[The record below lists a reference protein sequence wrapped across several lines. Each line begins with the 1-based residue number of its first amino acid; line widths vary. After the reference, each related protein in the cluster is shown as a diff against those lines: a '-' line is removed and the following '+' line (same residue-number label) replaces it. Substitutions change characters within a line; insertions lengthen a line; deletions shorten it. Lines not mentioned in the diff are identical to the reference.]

1 MEVLRYIRKL
11 QKEVIRDYYFKEATG
26 EVKIKGGQ
34 QKQFVKEDLFEG
46 MEVQYADGSRKILDV
61 YDEKFIEENYDDL
74 LNSDNENVPLINKV
88 FLIATA
94 KFKRYDKLDKDDFI
108 LIAKRNNNYNGLVWK

>member
-1 MEVLRYIRKL
+1 MEILSYVKRL
-11 QKEVIRDYYFKEATG
+11 QKEVIKDYYFKEATG
-26 EVKIKGGQ
+26 VPRAKGGPK
-34 QKQFVKEDLFEG
+34 KQFIKENLFAG
-46 MEVQYADGSRKILDV
+46 MEVEYADKSRKILDV

-74 LNSDNENVPLINKV
+74 LNSDSENVPLINKV

-94 KFKRYDKLDKDDFI
+94 KFKRYDELDKDDFI